1 MNRQKEVLNALSEVL
16 LFVLLMM
23 NVELT
28 SPKLASQQ
36 RTVREESKFD
46 ENSGCYYLQPGM
58 PSKLVVSG
66 DQLIANVTTDSDK
79 QEDTM
84 IQLLGEE
91 TDLQIYRGSWRENY

>member
-1 MNRQKEVLNALSEVL
+1 MDEVQ
-16 LFVLLMM
+16 
-23 NVELT
+23 
-28 SPKLASQQ
+28 SQQ

-46 ENSGCYYLQPGM
+46 ENSGCYYLQPGIL
-58 PSKLVVSG
+58 SKLVVSG

-84 IQLLGEE
+84 IQLLGGE